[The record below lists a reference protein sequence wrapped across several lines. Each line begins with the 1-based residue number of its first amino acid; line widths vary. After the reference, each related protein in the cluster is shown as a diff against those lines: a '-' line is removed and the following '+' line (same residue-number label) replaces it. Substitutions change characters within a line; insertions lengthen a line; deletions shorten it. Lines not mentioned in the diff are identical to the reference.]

1 MSEPRTAGHWHSQNR
16 HPVRLEWGVEGALAL
31 TRYAVE
37 RGARLFAV
45 VVDVLS
51 FSTSVSVATDAG
63 CAVYPYRWGQEGA
76 QEFADERF
84 ATLAMRRSE
93 TRDGGVSLSP
103 RSIRDTAGLEAL
115 VLPSPNGS
123 TITERLVGSEAV
135 VIAGALR
142 NRAAVGRWLA
152 DHLVEATEG
161 EAVVVLVPAGERW
174 PDGSLRPAVEDL
186 WGAGA
191 VADAVLQALGA
202 HAAAS
207 SLSPEAEAARLAYLG
222 VRLDVAGALA
232 GCASGRELVES
243 GWSRDVAIAGELDA
257 STGVPVLHEGAF
269 RRAALLPDGRPE
281 G

>member
-1 MSEPRTAGHWHSQNR
+1 MPEPRVAGDWHSQNQ
-16 HPVRLEWGVEGALAL
+16 HPVRLEWGAEGALAL
-31 TRYAVE
+31 TRYAMGG
-37 RGARLFAV
+37 GARVFAV

-63 CAVYPYRWGQEGA
+63 ADVYPYRWGQEGA
-76 QEFADERF
+76 REFSEQRS
-84 ATLAMRRSE
+84 ATLAVGRSE
-93 TRDGGVSLSP
+93 SRDGRVSLSP
-103 RSIRDTAGLEAL
+103 QSIRDATELEAL

-123 TITERLVGSEAV
+123 TITDRLAGSGALV
-135 VIAGALR
+135 VAGALR

-152 DHLVEATEG
+152 DWLVKDGDRKT
-161 EAVVVLVPAGERW
+161 VVVLVTAGERW

-191 VADAVLQALGA
+191 LADALLQDFHA
-202 HAAAS
+202 HETAS
-207 SLSPEAEAARLAYLG
+207 ALSPEAEAARLAYLG

-243 GWSRDVAIAGELDA
+243 GWRRDVAIAGELDA
-257 STGVPVLHEGAF
+257 SSGVPVLHEGAF
-269 RRAALLPDGRPE
+269 RSAALLPDGRPE